1 MRRLKP
7 KAPTGGVYHPHNEPL
22 PNESARDYEFWLAFL
37 KLGPDRTERAVAK
50 QFGVSSTIVVRCAK
64 KNFWAERIYNYLE
77 DGVKSLP
84 EIQRKEAEDLTDKV
98 KRVLSEILDK
108 LSTAAGNARTDD
120 LKITDVANSTLKIVQ
135 AARLMSGQSTANVA
149 VATDLTKVGDDDLVA
164 LRTILAKGT
173 GPAPDPR

>member
-7 KAPTGGVYHPHNEPL
+7 KAPTGGVYHPHDEPL

-77 DGVKSLP
+77 AGSKDIP
-84 EIQRKEAEDLTDKV
+84 EIQKKEVEELADKV

-108 LSTAAGNARTDD
+108 LSTAAANSRVDD

-135 AARLMSGQSTANVA
+135 ASRLMTGQSTANVA
-149 VATDLTKVGDDDLVA
+149 IATDLTKYSEEDLVA
-164 LRTILAKGT
+164 MEAILAKT
-173 GPAPDPR
+173 GNSAPAPR